1 MVLLWIKDKTD
12 YRHLF
17 FLLSWEK
24 DFEQKKKFYFL
35 YCSNYCYICGM
46 IKQLSD
52 IGTIPVTTSI
62 IESLFPELKSAD
74 KKVPRLEKQGMI
86 IRLKR
91 GLYVINPEY
100 SGKVLSSELIANHLY
115 TPSYISMSTALRYY
129 GLIPEAVY
137 IHQSMTVKHSRRFQT
152 PVGCYDYKSISRKA
166 FPIGVRSVHKGDY
179 AFLIASPEK
188 ALCDLIANS
197 SNVILRYMKD
207 VEIYLEQDIRMD
219 MDEFYKMD
227 ASVFADYMKVGKKAD
242 SISTLL
248 KFLRQ

>member
-1 MVLLWIKDKTD
+1 MN
-12 YRHLF
+12 R
-17 FLLSWEK
+17 
-24 DFEQKKKFYFL
+24 
-35 YCSNYCYICGM
+35 
-46 IKQLSD
+46 QLSE

-62 IESLFPELKSAD
+62 IESLYPELKSAN
-74 KKVPRLEKQGMI
+74 KKVTWLEKQGVI

-91 GLYVINPEY
+91 GLYVVNPEH
-100 SGKVLSSELIANHLY
+100 SGKTLSSELIANHLY

-137 IHQSMTVKHSRRFQT
+137 VHQSMTVKHSRSFQT
-152 PVGCYDYKSISRKA
+152 PVGSYDYKYISREA
-166 FPIGVRSVHKGDY
+166 FSIGVRSMHKGDY

-197 SNVILRYMKD
+197 SKVNLRYMKD

-227 ASVFADYMKVGKKAD
+227 ETIFKDYIKVGKKAD
-242 SISTLL
+242 SISILL
-248 KFLRQ
+248 KFMRR

>member
-1 MVLLWIKDKTD
+1 MLC
-12 YRHLF
+12 F
-17 FLLSWEK
+17 F
-24 DFEQKKKFYFL
+24 
-35 YCSNYCYICGM
+35 YCSNYSYICSM
-46 IKQLSD
+46 NRQLIE

-62 IESLFPELKSAD
+62 IESLYPDLKSAN
-74 KKVPRLEKQGMI
+74 KKVIWLEKQKFI

-100 SGKVLSSELIANHLY
+100 SGKILSSEVIANHLY

-137 IHQSMTVKHSRRFQT
+137 VHQSMTIKHPRSFQT
-152 PVGCYDYKSISRKA
+152 PVGNYDYKYISRKA
-166 FPIGVRSVHKGDY
+166 FPIGVRSMNKGDY

-197 SNVILRYMKD
+197 PKVILRYMRD

-219 MDEFYKMD
+219 MDEFYNMD
-227 ASVFADYMKVGKKAD
+227 ATIFEDYINVSSMNYNY
-242 SISTLL
+242 L
-248 KFLRQ
+248 

>member
-1 MVLLWIKDKTD
+1 MDRKLT
-12 YRHLF
+12 
-17 FLLSWEK
+17 E
-24 DFEQKKKFYFL
+24 
-35 YCSNYCYICGM
+35 
-46 IKQLSD
+46 

-62 IESLFPELKSAD
+62 IESLYPELKSAN
-74 KKVPRLEKQGMI
+74 KKVTWLEKQGVI

-91 GLYVINPEY
+91 GLYVVNPEH
-100 SGKVLSSELIANHLY
+100 SGKTLSSELIANHLY

-137 IHQSMTVKHSRRFQT
+137 VHQSMTVKHSRSFQT
-152 PVGCYDYKSISRKA
+152 PVGSYDYKYISREA
-166 FPIGVRSVHKGDY
+166 FSIGVRSMHKGDY

-197 SNVILRYMKD
+197 SKVNLRYMKD

-227 ASVFADYMKVGKKAD
+227 ETIFKDYIKVGKKAD
-242 SISTLL
+242 SISRLL
-248 KFLRQ
+248 KFMKR

>member
-1 MVLLWIKDKTD
+1 MD
-12 YRHLF
+12 R
-17 FLLSWEK
+17 
-24 DFEQKKKFYFL
+24 
-35 YCSNYCYICGM
+35 
-46 IKQLSD
+46 QLNE

-62 IESLFPELKSAD
+62 IESLYPELKSAN
-74 KKVPRLEKQGMI
+74 KKVTWLEKQGVI

-100 SGKVLSSELIANHLY
+100 SGKTLSSELIANHLY

-137 IHQSMTVKHSRRFQT
+137 VHQSMTVKHPRSFQT
-152 PVGCYDYKSISRKA
+152 PVGNYDYKYISRKA
-166 FPIGVRSVHKGDY
+166 FPIGIRSMNKGDY
-179 AFLIASPEK
+179 ASPEK

-197 SNVILRYMKD
+197 SKVILRYMKD

-219 MDEFYKMD
+219 MDEFHKMD
-227 ASVFADYMKVGKKAD
+227 ATIFEDYINVGKKAD

-248 KFLRQ
+248 KFLRR

>member
-1 MVLLWIKDKTD
+1 MD
-12 YRHLF
+12 R
-17 FLLSWEK
+17 
-24 DFEQKKKFYFL
+24 
-35 YCSNYCYICGM
+35 
-46 IKQLSD
+46 QLSE

-62 IESLFPELKSAD
+62 IESLYPELKSAN
-74 KKVPRLEKQGMI
+74 KKVTWLEKQGVI

-100 SGKVLSSELIANHLY
+100 SGKTLSSELIANHLY

-137 IHQSMTVKHSRRFQT
+137 VHQSMTVKHPRSFQT
-152 PVGCYDYKSISRKA
+152 PVGNYDYKYISRKA
-166 FPIGVRSVHKGDY
+166 FPIGVRSMNKGDY

-197 SNVILRYMKD
+197 SKVILRYMKD

-219 MDEFYKMD
+219 MDEFNKMD
-227 ASVFADYMKVGKKAD
+227 ETIFEDYIKVGKKAD

-248 KFLRQ
+248 KFLRR